1 MIPIKRPMDY
11 WNPGTGEITIHK
23 NLINGKKTKFLQE
36 AKPKDLIV
44 IDENELKI
52 LQILSD
58 NEIIVNR
65 EYELNESTKF
75 KIHPSVD
82 NTIFFEKVLQKLK
95 EKNAIGFFPEGET
108 HETPGLIEFKQGIA
122 LLVMKCF
129 ELNIPLKIQCF
140 AYSFSYPDTYLSKVQ
155 LTVGE
160 SFVFDKNLANL
171 NREEAN
177 NIILSTVR
185 DVTNI

>member
-1 MIPIKRPMDY
+1 M
-11 WNPGTGEITIHK
+11 
-23 NLINGKKTKFLQE
+23 
-36 AKPKDLIV
+36 
-44 IDENELKI
+44 
-52 LQILSD
+52 QILSD

-129 ELNIPLKIQCF
+129 ELNIPLKIR
-140 AYSFSYPDTYLSKVQ
+140 
-155 LTVGE
+155 G
-160 SFVFDKNLANL
+160 
-171 NREEAN
+171 
-177 NIILSTVR
+177 
-185 DVTNI
+185 